1 MLIAYLPKEKIVVQ
15 ADLYNP
21 QAPAPNANNRVFYEN
36 LRRLK
41 LDVTT
46 IVGIHGNPAPMTQ
59 FVQFAGKSQ

>member
-1 MLIAYLPKEKIVVQ
+1 
-15 ADLYNP
+15 
-21 QAPAPNANNRVFYEN
+21 VFYEN

-59 FVQFAGKSQ
+59 FVQFVGKSQ